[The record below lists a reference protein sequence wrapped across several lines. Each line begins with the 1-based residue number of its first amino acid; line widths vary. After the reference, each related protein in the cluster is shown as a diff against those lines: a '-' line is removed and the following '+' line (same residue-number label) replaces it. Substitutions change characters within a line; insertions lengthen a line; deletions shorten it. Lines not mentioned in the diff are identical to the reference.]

1 MRSHRLFTTRTGQ
14 FVLFKYTI
22 YTLLAFNIY
31 LFAMNGT
38 FTETIDTA
46 AWVAIL
52 ALFEWETHHLK
63 EEDWSCLVPST

>member
-14 FVLFKYTI
+14 FILFKYTI

-46 AWVAIL
+46 A
-52 ALFEWETHHLK
+52 
-63 EEDWSCLVPST
+63 